1 MTNDSSTTGSSL
13 PSDSELRPVLSIFKA
28 ISDPSKM
35 RIILL
40 IAHQALSVSDITAQ
54 LSISQSAVSHHL
66 QTLRQLNLV
75 TNVRVGR
82 EMHYQV
88 TDQHVLQIFELT
100 RKHVREEN

>member
-1 MTNDSSTTGSSL
+1 MADTPATDQTL

-28 ISDPSKM
+28 ISEPSKM

-40 IAHQALSVSDITAQ
+40 IAHQSLSVNEITKQ
-54 LSISQSAVSHHL
+54 LNISQSAVSHHL

-88 TDQHVLQIFELT
+88 ADQHVIQIFELT
-100 RKHVREEN
+100 RKHVLEDK

>member
-1 MTNDSSTTGSSL
+1 MTTEPSSDPAL

-28 ISDPSKM
+28 ISEPSKM

-40 IAHQALSVSDITAQ
+40 IAHQSLSVGEITNR
-54 LSISQSAVSHHL
+54 LDISQSAVSHHL

-100 RKHVREEN
+100 RKHVLEES

>member
-1 MTNDSSTTGSSL
+1 MTTDSSMDPAL

-28 ISDPSKM
+28 ISEPSKM

-40 IAHQALSVSDITAQ
+40 IAQHSLSVGEITNR
-54 LSISQSAVSHHL
+54 LNISQSAVSHHL

-88 TDQHVLQIFELT
+88 TDQHVIQIFELT
-100 RKHVREEN
+100 KKHVLEDA